1 MAEENEPKPEGRIWL
16 LVILVLVCFGFA
28 LSYFS
33 RINPDLSDFEQSQL
47 AYQSQSPNRQPR
59 VYTVYYNTGVFS
71 PTNIRIHVGDSV
83 KFQNDSDTAITVAS
97 DVTNG
102 IEDLPGFSS
111 IGDVQKQ
118 GSFSY
123 TFTTIGTFSYHS
135 DKNEHG
141 TVIVKP

>member
-1 MAEENEPKPEGRIWL
+1 MAEDNELKPEGRIWL

-33 RINPDLSDFEQSQL
+33 RINPDLADFEQSQL
-47 AYQSQSPNRQPR
+47 AYQGQTPTRQLR

-83 KFQNDSDTAITVAS
+83 KFQNDSGGTVSVAS

-102 IEDLPGFSS
+102 VEDLPGFSS
-111 IGDVQKQ
+111 ISAVQPN

-123 TFTTIGTFSYHS
+123 TFTTAGTFSYHS
-135 DKNEHG
+135 DKDEHG